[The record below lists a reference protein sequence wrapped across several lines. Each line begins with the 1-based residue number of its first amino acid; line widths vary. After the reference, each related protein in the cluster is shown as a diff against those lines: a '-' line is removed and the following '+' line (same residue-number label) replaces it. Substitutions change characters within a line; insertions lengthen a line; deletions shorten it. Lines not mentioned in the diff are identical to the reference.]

1 MNVVLKSK
9 VQDVKV
15 GDVIRSLDF
24 PGNFECYMIG
34 LVTDVKGDLITCR
47 GISRVWE
54 GRSERIDHNFTT
66 VQPGAHFM
74 DRRLPGRIEI
84 VA

>member
-1 MNVVLKSK
+1 MNVVLQSK
-9 VQDVKV
+9 VRQVQV

-34 LVTDVKGDLITCR
+34 LVVEVSNETVRCR

-54 GRSERIDHNFTT
+54 GQSERMDGYFTT

-74 DRRLPGRIEI
+74 DRKFSGRIEI